1 MNWKFSRRIWLF
13 LTASFSFGMG
23 QAFTML
29 FLNFYLRALGLDGG
43 MQGLI
48 NALPAFVS
56 AVIAIPAV
64 LVARRLREVLTLKLG
79 SLLAVAG
86 MLVLALSNGAA
97 MALAGSFIQ
106 GVGSAL
112 VMVSSSPFMAAE
124 TTEENR
130 VPLFSLQMAL
140 MTGAGFLGNLLGGQ
154 IPTLYARYAGVPA
167 DSLAAVRAAILVAV
181 VFQLVGTLPIF
192 LIQNQPNQPAA
203 SLNRLDAFKVEDK
216 VLMAKLIIP
225 NVLVGLGAGATI
237 PYLNLFIEAKF
248 RIDYGQ
254 LGSLFGWTS
263 LATAA
268 TVLIQPWIVRKLGQI
283 KAVVAV
289 QSASL
294 PFLVMLGYSPA
305 FFLVVLSLFTRGAL
319 MNAAGPVFSAFAMS
333 KLPQGDRPM
342 FSALNAMSWNI
353 GWALAATFS
362 GVFRSF
368 FGPAGLLTAFGW
380 LFAWTILM
388 YAMSMVLTYV
398 WLVPKK
404 PRRA

>member
-192 LIQNQPNQPAA
+192 LIQNQPNQPPA

>member
-192 LIQNQPNQPAA
+192 LIQNQPNQPPA

-216 VLMAKLIIP
+216 VLMAKLITP
-225 NVLVGLGAGATI
+225 NILVGLGAGATI

>member
-29 FLNFYLRALGLDGG
+29 FLNFYLRALGIDGG

>member
-64 LVARRLREVLTLKLG
+64 LVARRLGEVLTLKLG

>member
-64 LVARRLREVLTLKLG
+64 LVARRLREVMTLKLG

>member
-380 LFAWTILM
+380 LFAWTIFM

>member
-192 LIQNQPNQPAA
+192 LIQSQPHQPAA

-268 TVLIQPWIVRKLGQI
+268 TVLIQPWIVRKMGQI

>member
-64 LVARRLREVLTLKLG
+64 LVARRLREVMTLKLG

-192 LIQNQPNQPAA
+192 LIQSQPHQPAA